1 MTILNRPSDGL
12 YNVLIILVRAAV
24 RFTPRD
30 TEQLLLSC
38 GSAVRSVDTG
48 HINRT
53 LTRWTSLG
61 LFEIGKDS
69 FAIAEPYRT
78 ILGSKPDVAEARLPK
93 VARTLA
99 LHENNNAR
107 FWDADGAKSA
117 DFSKGAAWMLAQ
129 DVYTLPSSVSG
140 WEGLVSRQLTDSDGT
155 TIVQND
161 TRWNGLRAWM
171 TYLGFARDA
180 TTWDVDPTD
189 AIRDELPDVFGS
201 AKTLLV
207 NEFLER
213 LAVALPILDGGKYRR
228 DVEGVLKDGLWPK
241 PHAGSLSTSIS
252 RALQRLDR
260 DRTITLEQRSDAGEG
275 ISLTGRA
282 GKRWRDVSHVSLV
295 AKKAR

>member
-1 MTILNRPSDGL
+1 VTILNRPSDGL
-12 YNVLIILVRAAV
+12 YNVLVVLVRAAV

-30 TEQLLLSC
+30 TEQLLLAC
-38 GSAVRSVDTG
+38 GSAVDSLDTG
-48 HINRT
+48 HLNRT

-61 LFEIGKDS
+61 LFQIDKDS

-78 ILGSKPDVAEARLPK
+78 FLGSKSDVAEARLPK

-99 LHENNNAR
+99 LHEDNNAR
-107 FWDADGAKSA
+107 FWDAEGAKSA

-129 DVYTLPSSVSG
+129 DVYTVPSTVSG
-140 WEGLVSRQLTDSDGT
+140 WEGLVARQLSDPDGT

-171 TYLGFARDA
+171 PYLGFARDA
-180 TTWDVDPTD
+180 TSWDIDPTEAVTD
-189 AIRDELPDVFGS
+189 ALPDIFGS
-201 AKTLLV
+201 AKALLV
-207 NEFLER
+207 SEFLER
-213 LAVALPILDGGKYRR
+213 LAEAIPILDGGKYRR
-228 DVEGVLKDGLWPK
+228 EVEAVLRDGAWPK
-241 PHAGSLSTSIS
+241 PDAGSLSTSLS

-260 DRTITLEQRSDAGEG
+260 VGMIKLEQRNDAGEG

-282 GKRWRDVSHVSLV
+282 RRRWRDVSHISHG